1 MARARS
7 SSSFNDAVS
16 SWTCGSSE
24 TVSYLER
31 LVDRQP
37 DSRGELPPR
46 LFELAPAAGQVEL
59 GLRDL
64 GFAAIDVGDGRKP
77 GFAAALRGIE
87 HRADV
92 LKTLI
97 VHADEVFGTNV
108 PESTLDHTN
117 TCSSGL
123 GEARLYT
130 VNFKD
135 ATSVIDQQPD
145 GLLGSND
152 RYSVNR
158 GGGLPPPPTL
168 ITTIIDGRLYEG
180 IQSGPN
186 IIPPPGNVIGRRTR
200 VWWNIRN
207 ETN

>member
-1 MARARS
+1 MG
-7 SSSFNDAVS
+7 
-16 SWTCGSSE
+16 T
-24 TVSYLER
+24 
-31 LVDRQP
+31 
-37 DSRGELPPR
+37 GEKVVTNSVT
-46 LFELAPAAGQVEL
+46 ANN
-59 GLRDL
+59 
-64 GFAAIDVGDGRKP
+64 
-77 GFAAALRGIE
+77 
-87 HRADV
+87 
-92 LKTLI
+92 TT
-97 VHADEVFGTNV
+97 VFGTNV

-145 GLLGSND
+145 GLLGAND

-168 ITTIIDGRLYEG
+168 ITTVINGHLYEG